1 MQTIQYLYSAL
12 ALASILVVVI
22 LLMAGKSAKLK
33 GRNIYLEAE
42 CETKKRIITECL
54 KANVDLTGKLYT
66 ARTEQ
71 NNTVKSYIGQLKEV
85 EESRS
90 NVYEELERLR
100 RSYNTLMTERNEVVN
115 QCNGYMIQRDT
126 MGTELK
132 SLKQNVDSKSDE
144 LLTLHAERG
153 RLDYLITNQANT
165 IVDLQKQ
172 VKDLTP
178 IKRGS
183 NQGANGR
190 FVSKEKIKS

>member
-54 KANVDLTGKLYT
+54 KANVEQGDELSKLRIRLNDT
-66 ARTEQ
+66 T
-71 NNTVKSYIGQLKEV
+71 KSYIGQLKEV

-100 RSYNTLMTERNEVVN
+100 SSYNTLMTDRNEVVIKKN
-115 QCNGYMIQRDT
+115 
-126 MGTELK
+126 
-132 SLKQNVDSKSDE
+132 E
-144 LLTLHAERG
+144 LLKERDATDSLLRTANAEIA
-153 RLDYLITNQANT
+153 RLERDIKA
-165 IVDLQKQ
+165 
-172 VKDLTP
+172 LTP

-190 FVSKEKIKS
+190 FVSKEKITT